1 MNKWQAVNEFWNKF
15 GIPAYDENSI
25 PDDIDLPYISY
36 SVQVGSLGDTLLMTA
51 SIYDRSTSWKFVS
64 DKADSIASYV
74 GHFIVLPLDDG
85 YLWLTP
91 GAPFAQRMS
100 DDVYNDTIKRLY
112 IVLNGEFLT
121 DN

>member
-1 MNKWQAVNEFWNKF
+1 MNKWQAINDFWNRF
-15 GIPAYDENSI
+15 NIPAYDENSI

-64 DKADSIASYV
+64 DKADAIADYIGRFV
-74 GHFIVLPLDDG
+74 VLPLDTG

-91 GAPFAQRMS
+91 GVPFAQRMS
-100 DDVYNDTIKRLY
+100 DNVYDDTIKRMY

-121 DN
+121 NH

>member
-1 MNKWQAVNEFWNKF
+1 MNKWQAINEFWNKF

-25 PDDIDLPYISY
+25 PDDISLPYISY

-51 SIYDRSTSWKFVS
+51 SIYDRSTSWKFIS
-64 DKADSIASYV
+64 DKADEIANYV
-74 GHFIVLPLDDG
+74 DRFTILPLDTG

-100 DDVYNDTIKRLY
+100 DDVYSDTIKRMY

-121 DN
+121 NH

>member
-1 MNKWQAVNEFWNKF
+1 MNKWQAINDFWNRF
-15 GIPAYDENSI
+15 NIPAYDENSI

-64 DKADSIASYV
+64 DKADAIADYV
-74 GHFIVLPLDDG
+74 GRFVVLPLDNG

-91 GAPFAQRMS
+91 GVPFAQRMS
-100 DDVYNDTIKRLY
+100 DDVYNDTIKRMY

-121 DN
+121 NH

>member
-1 MNKWQAVNEFWNKF
+1 MNKWQAINDFWNKF
-15 GIPAYDENSI
+15 NIPAYDENSI
-25 PDDIDLPYISY
+25 PDDISLPYISY

-64 DKADSIASYV
+64 DKADEIADYIGRFV
-74 GHFIVLPLDDG
+74 VLPLDIG

-91 GAPFAQRMS
+91 GIPFAQRMS
-100 DDVYNDTIKRLY
+100 DDVYNDAIKRMY

-121 DN
+121 NH